1 MALRNIHSH
10 DVERRKIQRNLCPS
24 LPVSYAQEKA
34 TSHPHVP
41 KTRSRASTRT
51 VVAASSVV
59 KQTILRRTV
68 DSGNLVRCHVSCLKG
83 SPPNFIPLLFAET
96 TAVGV
101 LLGVG
106 HDAGADE
113 DDFHS
118 FRRKNAEVDRDVMTE
133 EKVRKMAKV
142 KAGVHTGIVKAYGTI
157 PSVKPKK
164 VVNF

>member
-1 MALRNIHSH
+1 M
-10 DVERRKIQRNLCPS
+10 
-24 LPVSYAQEKA
+24 
-34 TSHPHVP
+34 
-41 KTRSRASTRT
+41 
-51 VVAASSVV
+51 
-59 KQTILRRTV
+59 
-68 DSGNLVRCHVSCLKG
+68 
-83 SPPNFIPLLFAET
+83 
-96 TAVGV
+96 TAVDV

-157 PSVKPKK
+157 PSAKPKK